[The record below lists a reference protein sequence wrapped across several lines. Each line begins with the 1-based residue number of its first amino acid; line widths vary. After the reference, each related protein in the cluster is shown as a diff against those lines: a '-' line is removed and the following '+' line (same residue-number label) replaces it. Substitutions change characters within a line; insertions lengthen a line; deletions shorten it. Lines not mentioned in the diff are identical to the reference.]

1 MKDHEKLLRDV
12 LRVRFDS
19 LMKEFNVFIKI
30 SRFSAHVKEMEIQK
44 LVTDTKILAESFPCL
59 WDLVNEMES
68 DLMSEVR

>member
-1 MKDHEKLLRDV
+1 
-12 LRVRFDS
+12 
-19 LMKEFNVFIKI
+19 MKEFNVFIKI